1 MMKVP
6 HLIASMIDFYYRNRN
21 SHKIFKR
28 KVRFNAFCLDEEEKF
43 TYMKNHIVETIK
55 DRKYGYIRDNDL
67 LLTSEL
73 GNLQDAIA
81 EAKESYKIVAPII
94 YQHIREARVDSEND
108 PDVEEHIGAYY
119 DDIENLIDLKNI
131 HIKLFGEHNECSIC
145 LEGTIGKT
153 ICNHNLC
160 QKCYCKLQTKKCPMC
175 RTLLC
180 DENEIYESVTTQ
192 FFIN

>member
-119 DDIENLIDLKNI
+119 DDIENLRYEITSRQD
-131 HIKLFGEHNECSIC
+131 KLDREVAKREGKLAEYRAKIEQEWDDECHY
-145 LEGTIGKT
+145 T
-153 ICNHNLC
+153 
-160 QKCYCKLQTKKCPMC
+160 YM
-175 RTLLC
+175 R
-180 DENEIYESVTTQ
+180 ESVYLK
-192 FFIN
+192 